1 MKRADF
7 WESRLLRCVVFRSM
21 ASLFLLHAGQLVG
34 LQMTIRPSVST
45 SSYSN
50 SPDDDAVQRAKLE
63 IQGLVQEVVDLSKS
77 EIEPT
82 EFYAALMDKSVSALA
97 AIGGVVWTQEEDA
110 GLQLEYQVN
119 LRQTGL
125 AQSETAQRQHGRL
138 LQQVIEKGEPAL
150 IPPHSGPGGSDDGDE
165 NAAANPT
172 EFLLVIAPIVS
183 DRGVDG
189 LVEIFQRTGARPTTQ
204 RGYLRFLKQICEL
217 AGEYVKT
224 RRLRHFTH
232 KQSLWEQLEAFT
244 GLVHQALDSRETA
257 YTIANEGR
265 RLIGCDRVTVAL
277 RKGTSYQISSIS
289 GQDTF
294 DKRSNVVRLLRNL
307 VTAVAKTGDDLWF
320 DGDTSDLAP
329 QVEKVVNA
337 YVDESHTKQLAV
349 LPLREADTEEEKP
362 GERKQKKK
370 ENILGAIVIEQLVD
384 QQQPEGMLQRIDVV
398 RRHSS
403 TSLTNAQEFEGL
415 FLLPLWRLLGKTQV
429 LMTARNLPKTILASI
444 AITGAIAAMC
454 LVPYDFTVV
463 ADGKLLP
470 EVRQDVFAA
479 IEGKVM
485 EIPFDTGDQVTE
497 GQLLVRQWSL
507 DLEEQR
513 IRHQG
518 ELKQIIEELASTKH
532 QLRLSKQSTSDDRE
546 LVEYEQLIGRETQLN
561 EKLVNLHEQ
570 EKILDE
576 KEENLRVLSPISGKI
591 VTWDIQ
597 KSLKNRI
604 VPVGQPLMKIADTSS
619 PWELEIYVP
628 EAKMGHIID
637 HYQTLRAEDPKAKLE
652 VEFVLATH
660 TGEPISGVVEKIH
673 ESAEVHGEDG
683 NSVRMRVVF
692 PQSALRQLVDD
703 PTTELKVGA
712 DVKAKI
718 HCGQRAIGYVWFS
731 DLFEFVQSRIL
742 FRL

>member
-1 MKRADF
+1 M
-7 WESRLLRCVVFRSM
+7 
-21 ASLFLLHAGQLVG
+21 
-34 LQMTIRPSVST
+34 
-45 SSYSN
+45 SN
-50 SPDDDAVQRAKLE
+50 APDEDAVQRAKQE
-63 IQGLVQEVVDLSKS
+63 IQSLVQEVVDLSKS
-77 EIEPT
+77 EIEPA
-82 EFYAALMDKSVSALA
+82 EFYASLMDKSVSALA
-97 AIGGVVWTQEEDA
+97 AIGGVVWTREEGA
-110 GLQLEYQVN
+110 PLQLEYQVN
-119 LRQTGL
+119 LQQTGL

-150 IPPHSGPGGSDDGDE
+150 IPPHSGAGGGDDADGE
-165 NAAANPT
+165 AAANPT
-172 EFLLVIAPIVS
+172 DYLLVIAPIVS

-189 LVEIFQRTGARPTTQ
+189 LVEIFQRSGARPTTQ

-265 RLIGCDRVTVAL
+265 RLVGCDRVTVAL
-277 RKGTSYQISSIS
+277 RKGTKYQISAIS

-294 DKRSNVVRLLRNL
+294 DKRSNIVRLLRNL
-307 VTAVAKTGDDLWF
+307 VTTVAKTGEDLWF
-320 DGDTSDLAP
+320 EGDTSDLAP

-349 LPLREADTEEEKP
+349 LPLREADLEEDKP
-362 GERKQKKK
+362 GERKQKKR

-384 QQQPEGMLQRIDVV
+384 QQQPEGMMQRIDVV

-429 LMTARNLPKTILASI
+429 LMTARNLPKTILA
-444 AITGAIAAMC
+444 TLAIAGVIAALC

-470 EVRQDVFAA
+470 EVRRDVFAS
-479 IEGKVM
+479 IDGKVTA
-485 EIPFDTGDQVTE
+485 IPVETGDLVTK
-497 GQLLVRQWSL
+497 GQLLVSQSSL
-507 DLEEQR
+507 DLEAQL
-513 IRHQG
+513 IQLHG
-518 ELKQIIEELASTKH
+518 ELQKTLADID
-532 QLRLSKQSTSDDRE
+532 STSNQYNLLSNSGNDDRE
-546 LVEYEQLIGRETQLN
+546 TVEREQLIGRQNQLMKTL
-561 EKLVNLHEQ
+561 ESLKKQQLLLDIKQ
-570 EKILDE
+570 ESLK
-576 KEENLRVLSPISGKI
+576 VLSPINGKV

-597 KSLKNRI
+597 ELLKGRK
-604 VPVGQPLMKIADTSS
+604 VATGQRLMKIADTSS
-619 PWELEIYVP
+619 PWELEIFVP
-628 EAKMGHIID
+628 EAKMGHIVRTVQRLQKD
-637 HYQTLRAEDPKAKLE
+637 DPGAKLE

-660 TGEPISGVVEKIH
+660 TGEPLTGTVEKIDTT
-673 ESAEVHGEDG
+673 AEVHGEDG
-683 NSVRMRVVF
+683 NAIRMRVSF
-692 PQSALRQLVDD
+692 PQEALKQLVAD
-703 PTTELKVGA
+703 PSTQLKVGA

-718 HCGQRAIGYVWFS
+718 LCGKEPVGYVLFS